1 MPPPDEDAFRRRRDA
16 ALGHACPFERALLAR
31 CAACGL
37 ARSVLLAER
46 EAIGCQSQAASERC
60 HAYHDALRTAS
71 RFALRVDASAP
82 WPFSKEIRL
91 QCGGLIGLRQALD
104 EADGSAE
111 SDGDG
116 ERDSDAGESEG
127 ESESEGGDGAAGTGS
142 ADPAA
147 PVEDADAVL
156 QRALQRWGSVEA
168 LPYSRVIRAV
178 IRHEPRRRAPR

>member
-1 MPPPDEDAFRRRRDA
+1 MPPPDEDAFRRQRDA

-71 RFALRVDASAP
+71 RFALRADASAP

-104 EADGSAE
+104 EADG
-111 SDGDG
+111 
-116 ERDSDAGESEG
+116 AGSP
-127 ESESEGGDGAAGTGS
+127 
-142 ADPAA
+142 DPAA

-156 QRALQRWGSVEA
+156 QRALQRWGGLEA

>member
-16 ALGHACPFERALLAR
+16 AIGHACPFERALLAR

-60 HAYHDALRTAS
+60 HAYHDELRAAS
-71 RFALRVDASAP
+71 RFALRADASAP

-104 EADGSAE
+104 EAGGS
-111 SDGDG
+111 G
-116 ERDSDAGESEG
+116 ERADGAQG
-127 ESESEGGDGAAGTGS
+127 EGGGDTESGS

-147 PVEDADAVL
+147 PVDDADAVL
-156 QRALQRWGSVEA
+156 QRALARWGSVEA

>member
-1 MPPPDEDAFRRRRDA
+1 MPPPDEDAFRRQREA

-60 HAYHDALRTAS
+60 RAYHDELRTAS

-82 WPFSKEIRL
+82 WPFSKEILL

-104 EADGSAE
+104 DAGGNADGEGDGGEDSAAGSAE
-111 SDGDG
+111 PD
-116 ERDSDAGESEG
+116 
-127 ESESEGGDGAAGTGS
+127 
-142 ADPAA
+142 A
-147 PVEDADAVL
+147 PVDDADALL
-156 QRALQRWGSVEA
+156 QRALARWGSLEA

-178 IRHEPRRRAPR
+178 IRHQPRRRAPR

>member
-1 MPPPDEDAFRRRRDA
+1 MPPPDEDAFRRQREA

-60 HAYHDALRTAS
+60 RAYHDELRTAS
-71 RFALRVDASAP
+71 RFALRADASAP

-91 QCGGLIGLRQALD
+91 QCGGLIGRRQAL
-104 EADGSAE
+104 ADAGGNADGEGDGGEDSAAGSAE
-111 SDGDG
+111 PD
-116 ERDSDAGESEG
+116 
-127 ESESEGGDGAAGTGS
+127 
-142 ADPAA
+142 A
-147 PVEDADAVL
+147 PVDDADALL
-156 QRALQRWGSVEA
+156 QRALARWGSLEA

-178 IRHEPRRRAPR
+178 IRHQPRRRAPR

>member
-1 MPPPDEDAFRRRRDA
+1 MPPPDEDAFRRQRDA

-71 RFALRVDASAP
+71 RFALRADASAP

-104 EADGSAE
+104 EADGA
-111 SDGDG
+111 
-116 ERDSDAGESEG
+116 
-127 ESESEGGDGAAGTGS
+127 GS

-147 PVEDADAVL
+147 PVEDADALL
-156 QRALQRWGSVEA
+156 QRALARWGSLEA

>member
-1 MPPPDEDAFRRRRDA
+1 MPPPDEDAFRRQCDA

-71 RFALRVDASAP
+71 RFALRADASAP

-104 EADGSAE
+104 EADGA
-111 SDGDG
+111 
-116 ERDSDAGESEG
+116 
-127 ESESEGGDGAAGTGS
+127 GS

-147 PVEDADAVL
+147 PVDDADAVL
-156 QRALQRWGSVEA
+156 QRALQRWGGLEA

>member
-16 ALGHACPFERALLAR
+16 AIGHACPFERALLAR

-37 ARSVLLAER
+37 AQSMLLAER

-60 HAYHDALRTAS
+60 HAYHDELRAAS
-71 RFALRVDASAP
+71 RFALRADASAP

-104 EADGSAE
+104 EADGA
-111 SDGDG
+111 
-116 ERDSDAGESEG
+116 
-127 ESESEGGDGAAGTGS
+127 GS

-147 PVEDADAVL
+147 PVEDADALL
-156 QRALQRWGSVEA
+156 QRALQRWGSLEA

>member
-1 MPPPDEDAFRRRRDA
+1 MPPPDEDAFRRQREA

-60 HAYHDALRTAS
+60 RAYHDELRTAS

-104 EADGSAE
+104 DAGGNADGEGDGGEDSAAGSAE
-111 SDGDG
+111 PD
-116 ERDSDAGESEG
+116 
-127 ESESEGGDGAAGTGS
+127 
-142 ADPAA
+142 A
-147 PVEDADAVL
+147 PVDDADALL
-156 QRALQRWGSVEA
+156 QRALARWGSLEA

-178 IRHEPRRRAPR
+178 IRHQPRRRAPR

>member
-1 MPPPDEDAFRRRRDA
+1 MPPPDEDAFRRQREA

-60 HAYHDALRTAS
+60 RAYHDELRTAS
-71 RFALRVDASAP
+71 RFALRADASAP

-104 EADGSAE
+104 DAGGNADGEGDGGEDSAAGSAE
-111 SDGDG
+111 PD
-116 ERDSDAGESEG
+116 
-127 ESESEGGDGAAGTGS
+127 
-142 ADPAA
+142 A
-147 PVEDADAVL
+147 PVDDADALL
-156 QRALQRWGSVEA
+156 QRALARWGSLEA

-178 IRHEPRRRAPR
+178 IRHQPRRRAPR

>member
-1 MPPPDEDAFRRRRDA
+1 MPPPDEDAFRRQRDA

-71 RFALRVDASAP
+71 RFALRADASAP

-104 EADGSAE
+104 DADGSGE
-111 SDGDG
+111 GDDG
-116 ERDSDAGESEG
+116 EGGGGTEAGSP
-127 ESESEGGDGAAGTGS
+127 
-142 ADPAA
+142 DPAA
-147 PVEDADAVL
+147 PVEDADALL
-156 QRALQRWGSVEA
+156 QRALQRWGGLEA

>member
-16 ALGHACPFERALLAR
+16 ALGHPCAFERALLAR
-31 CAACGL
+31 CAACCL

-46 EAIGCQSQAASERC
+46 EAIGCQSQAASARC
-60 HAYHDALRTAS
+60 RAYHDALRAAS
-71 RFALRVDASAP
+71 RFALRADASAP

-104 EADGSAE
+104 ETDGSAE
-111 SDGDG
+111 GDGDG
-116 ERDSDAGESEG
+116 EREGDA
-127 ESESEGGDGAAGTGS
+127 GDGAAGAGS

-147 PVEDADAVL
+147 PVDDADAVL
-156 QRALQRWGSVEA
+156 QRALARWGSLEA